1 MGKFVRLVPQKRFLS
16 RSDTIFYQHCSHRRV
31 QRVFCLVFAPSFS
44 IVLHVS
50 IQMSKIF
57 IHLFCSAKFVQFRI
71 SKCKTEGYTHFG
83 VNVTAVILFV
93 IASSEWELWNI
104 WISQPARKLCQPC
117 KYYIR
122 DDENIREMWNSKVQ
136 NIISSPR
143 KHHWNRKVKKAKV
156 PTQKE
161 HTGNLKYVSISRTG
175 IMTKSSVAY
184 LSPYLTKNTIC
195 LEGWRQKRN
204 IIWRSVSG
212 NWV

>member
-1 MGKFVRLVPQKRFLS
+1 ML
-16 RSDTIFYQHCSHRRV
+16 
-31 QRVFCLVFAPSFS
+31 FAPSFS

-122 DDENIREMWNSKVQ
+122 DDQNIREMWNSKVQ

-204 IIWRSVSG
+204 SIWRSVSG